1 MLGKALKVVVLCV
14 VALLFAGCTSKAA
27 FQITPLSDEASR
39 IMFSQNKPMGCM
51 LVGEQEGRAYVGNTN
66 ATMDMLEES
75 AKTICLINVFICK
88 QIAVQSEWLY
98 ILRRKNGAV
107 KKAVLSN
114 LAMLMLILIKKEKE
128 KEETLLLWWLSAK
141 FMNVIFSQMRFA
153 LIMQGRLKAYS
164 IKSFTQTL

>member
-75 AKTICLINVFICK
+75 AKND
-88 QIAVQSEWLY
+88 
-98 ILRRKNGAV
+98 
-107 KKAVLSN
+107 
-114 LAMLMLILIKKEKE
+114 MLNKCVYMQANS
-128 KEETLLLWWLSAK
+128 SAK
-141 FMNVIFSQMRFA
+141 RMVVYFA
-153 LIMQGRLKAYS
+153 EKKWSCKKGSVEQPCDVDGDTDKKRKRKRGNIASLVVVGEIYECN
-164 IKSFTQTL
+164 F